1 MSIYKSC
8 RRFKMRYSTNV
19 ILLQGTCDIKRS
31 VTITTIFEL
40 HVSKTRCYLMI
51 TFERVPNNTTNKI
64 QIQFR
69 IFFPA

>member
-1 MSIYKSC
+1 M
-8 RRFKMRYSTNV
+8 V
-19 ILLQGTCDIKRS
+19 QGTCDIKRS

-64 QIQFR
+64 QIQSR